1 MDLAVQIFQIIFF
14 SIGALFMITFS
25 IIGIW
30 SFILFNKYYK
40 NKRIQNYILEKIYQS
55 INQLTYKNS
64 SLNESS
70 DDDLLSIDNL
80 FEDEENN

>member
-30 SFILFNKYYK
+30 SFILFNKYYE